1 MLPTDNGLRSASHDS
16 KSPEKKMRD
25 RYQRSAAEIRMD
37 FRILTVQTIPASILL
52 EKLGRLRTE
61 VHQGVATSDRN
72 TAVLNE
78 YLQLL
83 ADIERWSRGRGE
95 DR

>member
-1 MLPTDNGLRSASHDS
+1 MKDHS
-16 KSPEKKMRD
+16 
-25 RYQRSAAEIRMD
+25 QRSVADIRLD
-37 FRILTVQTIPASILL
+37 FKILTTQTIPVPTLL

-61 VHQGVATSDRN
+61 VQQGVATSDRN
-72 TAVLNE
+72 TAALNE

-83 ADIERWSRGRGE
+83 ADIERWSRGRSQ